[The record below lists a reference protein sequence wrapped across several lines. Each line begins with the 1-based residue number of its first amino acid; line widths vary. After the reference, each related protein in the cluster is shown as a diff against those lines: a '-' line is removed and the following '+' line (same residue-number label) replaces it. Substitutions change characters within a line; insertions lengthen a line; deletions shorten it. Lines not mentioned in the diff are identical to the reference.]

1 MLRKI
6 SPDSQNLRNAPPEP
20 TRVEEKTSKDKFA
33 EMLRA
38 ISPSPI
44 EETRKD

>member
-6 SPDSQNLRNAPPEP
+6 SPDTQNLRNAPPEP
-20 TRVEEKTSKDKFA
+20 TKAEEKTSKEKFA

-38 ISPSPI
+38 ISPAPI
-44 EETRKD
+44 